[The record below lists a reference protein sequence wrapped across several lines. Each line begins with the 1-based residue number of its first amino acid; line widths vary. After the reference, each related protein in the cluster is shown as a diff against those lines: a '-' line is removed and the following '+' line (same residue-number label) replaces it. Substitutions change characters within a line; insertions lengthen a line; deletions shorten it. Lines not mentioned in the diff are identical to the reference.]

1 MSESRRSKA
10 RKDARRQSKARKD
23 ARKQLEA
30 RWKANCRP
38 SAEGWPPTPLDLEG
52 RGENSA
58 NLNTFDPLGNPI
70 TMAVSGKRMWI
81 APRVIVRYC
90 IELGNKV
97 RGWKNKKEV
106 SGEDVMEIL
115 EIALMLTNDPAYAAA
130 RKAMIRHRIDIGG
143 LKRGLLNLHRRHHE
157 PPERFCTERIS
168 WYLKEGY
175 SLREAA
181 EHVVADEGIPGNSF
195 LDAVD
200 KVRKAY
206 AKREQHEA
214 ERQQYLHELGGPSY
228 VDDSG

>member
-1 MSESRRSKA
+1 
-10 RKDARRQSKARKD
+10 
-23 ARKQLEA
+23 
-30 RWKANCRP
+30 
-38 SAEGWPPTPLDLEG
+38 LDLEG

-81 APRVIVRYC
+81 APGEIVRYC
-90 IELGNKV
+90 RELGTKV
-97 RGWKNKKEV
+97 RGWENKKEI
-106 SGEDVMEIL
+106 SGQDVREIL
-115 EIALMLTNDPAYAAA
+115 GIALMLTNDPAYAAA
-130 RKAMIRHRIDIGG
+130 RKAMIRHRIDTGG

-157 PPERFCTERIS
+157 PPEHLCTKSIS

-175 SLREAA
+175 SLREAI
-181 EHVVADEGIPGNSF
+181 EYVVAEEGIPGRSF
-195 LDAVD
+195 SDAVE

-214 ERQQYLHELGGPSY
+214 ERQQYLNELGGPSY